1 MSSYPMEQKSP
12 TYSIV
17 SEISCSIK
25 YENIGLFWAKAVWCT
40 SLLHKEPYFA
50 ASCAPQLYDVRQLT
64 YSMVSDHMTV
74 AHGLSCVVAHR
85 HSTSYHWPHTATHC
99 NTLQHTGH
107 RLSMCDSRCA
117 THILSLTT
125 HCNTLQHTATH
136 CNTLQHTAT
145 HWNMSHIDCQS

>member
-1 MSSYPMEQKSP
+1 MSSYPMEQKCP

-85 HSTSYHWPHTATHC
+85 HSTSYHWPWNMWAAEHHIIGIRSVC
-99 NTLQHTGH
+99 
-107 RLSMCDSRCA
+107 MCIRIDSRCA
-117 THILSLTT
+117 TYSSV
-125 HCNTLQHTATH
+125 LQCVAV
-136 CNTLQHTAT
+136 CCSVLQCVAVCGQ
-145 HWNMSHIDCQS
+145 W